1 MALLMPSEFPRG
13 RRMVLLRNLTQSSV
27 VTSRKNIGKTEN
39 NDGVFAVQI
48 EFLIT
53 LRTVLLWCY

>member
-48 EFLIT
+48 EFFGNP
-53 LRTVLLWCY
+53 

>member
-1 MALLMPSEFPRG
+1 MTLLMPSEFPRG

-27 VTSRKNIGKTEN
+27 VTSRENIGKTEN